1 MNTIKLIRPFIKS
14 NISIFAIYLFFAL
27 LSYPL
32 ESLVIP
38 GIFGSF
44 FSEIKTGGSD
54 YKTFFLKAI
63 FFTLVINLANAAMT
77 YLDSIIIPNFN
88 EYIVNQIYKKLLLS
102 YQSEYQDLELGKI
115 VSRLNT
121 LPGVIRELTTDLFNW
136 LLPRALSIIITNI
149 YFLYVSPQLGLVS
162 IVLFALLIWYNYK
175 YSYTCVKLSESRY
188 KKYEERAEK
197 TQDKLSNLFS
207 IYSSANIQGEIDKYE
222 KTNAGYKRSYS
233 KTILCSSKIKFVN
246 NFIQCLMFIILNVMI
261 IHFYQSG
268 KINFSKMIS
277 LNMIVSYYI
286 PCISTLM
293 TSIPDYTN
301 HIGIIKSID
310 GFLGQV
316 NKEIKDKKP
325 LIITNG
331 LIQIRDL
338 KFSHDKKKIFNKF
351 NLEIIP
357 KTNLGIIGE
366 SGNGKSTLVKLI
378 MGYFPVKNKTIY
390 IDNKDINKHS
400 IESIRSQIIYL
411 NQNTKLF
418 NETIYYNIQYGND
431 ITEEQINLLIK
442 KFNLEKIFENL
453 ENGFKTVVGVNGD
466 KLSGG
471 QKQIV
476 QLLRCYGSID
486 RVKIAIFDEPTASV
500 DPNTKQTILNI
511 IKDLTEHCT
520 SIMITHDISNLSI
533 CNRVI
538 KISQGKIVEDRKN

>member
-1 MNTIKLIRPFIKS
+1 MNTIKLIKPFIKS

-32 ESLVIP
+32 ESIVIP

-44 FSEIKTGGSD
+44 FSEIQSGANN

-63 FFTLVINLANAAMT
+63 FFTLIINLANAVMS
-77 YLDSIIIPNFN
+77 YLDSQIIPDFN

-121 LPGVIRELTTDLFNW
+121 LPGIIRELTTDLFNW
-136 LLPRALSIIITNI
+136 LFPRALSIIATNI
-149 YFLYVSPQLGLVS
+149 YFLYVSPQLGFVS
-162 IVLFALLIWYNYK
+162 ITFLALLIWYNYS

-188 KKYEERAEK
+188 KKYEERAEE
-197 TQDKLSNLFS
+197 TQDKLSNLFA
-207 IYSSANIQGEIDKYE
+207 IYSSANIQGEINKYE
-222 KTNAGYKRSYS
+222 KTNADYKKSYS
-233 KTILCSSKIKFVN
+233 KTILCSSKIKFIN
-246 NFIQCLMFIILNVMI
+246 NFIQCIMFIVLNMII
-261 IHFYQSG
+261 IHFYKSG
-268 KINFSKMIS
+268 KINFSKMLS

-286 PCISTLM
+286 PCISTIM

-310 GFLGQV
+310 GFLGMI
-316 NKEIKDKKP
+316 NKQTEKKKP
-325 LIITNG
+325 LIINNG
-331 LIQIRDL
+331 LIQIKNL
-338 KFSHDKKKIFNKF
+338 KFSHDKKQIFNNF
-351 NLEIIP
+351 NLNIEP
-357 KTNLGIIGE
+357 LTHLAIIGE

-378 MGYFPVKNKTIY
+378 MGYFPVNDKTIY
-390 IDNKDINKHS
+390 IDNQDINKHS
-400 IESIRSQIIYL
+400 IESVRSQIIYL

-418 NETIYYNIQYGND
+418 NETIYYNIKYGNNL
-431 ITEEQINLLIK
+431 TEEQINLLIK
-442 KFNLEKIFENL
+442 KFNLQTLFANL
-453 ENGFKTVVGVNGD
+453 ENGFNTVVGVNGD

-476 QLLRCYGSID
+476 QLLRSYGLID

-500 DPNTKQTILNI
+500 DPITKEIILLI
-511 IKDLTEHCT
+511 IKDLTQRCT

-538 KISQGKIVEDRKN
+538 KISQGKIIEDKKN

>member
-1 MNTIKLIRPFIKS
+1 MNTIKLIKPFIKS
-14 NISIFAIYLFFAL
+14 NISIFAVYLFFAL

-44 FSEIKTGGSD
+44 FSDVKSGTNN

-63 FFTLVINLANAAMT
+63 FFTLIINLANAAMT

-102 YQSEYQDLELGKI
+102 HQSEYQDLELGKI

-121 LPGVIRELTTDLFNW
+121 LPGIIRELTTDLFNW

-162 IVLFALLIWYNYK
+162 IGLLVFLIWYNYN

-188 KKYEERAEK
+188 KKYEQRAEE
-197 TQDKLSNLFS
+197 TQDKLSNLFA

-222 KTNAGYKRSYS
+222 ETNAGYKRSYS

-246 NFIQCLMFIILNVMI
+246 NFIQCLIFIILNVMI
-261 IHFYQSG
+261 IYFYKSG
-268 KINFSKMIS
+268 KIEFSKMMS

-310 GFLGQV
+310 GFLGMI
-316 NKEIKDKKP
+316 NKQTKVKP
-325 LIITNG
+325 PIVLTNG
-331 LIQIRDL
+331 LIQIKNL
-338 KFSHDKKKIFNKF
+338 KFSHDKKKIFDKF
-351 NLEIIP
+351 NLEIAP
-357 KTNLGIIGE
+357 KTHLGIIGE

-378 MGYFPVKNKTIY
+378 MGYFPVKSKTIY
-390 IDNKDINKHS
+390 IDNQDINKFS
-400 IESIRSQIIYL
+400 VESLRSQIIYL

-418 NETIYYNIQYGND
+418 NESVYYNIQYGNSL
-431 ITEEQINLLIK
+431 TEEQINLLIK
-442 KFNLEKIFENL
+442 KFNLEKVFENL
-453 ENGFKTVVGVNGD
+453 ENKFNTVVGVNGD

-500 DPNTKQTILNI
+500 DPNTKNTILNI
-511 IKDLTEHCT
+511 IQDLTNSCT

-538 KISQGKIVEDRKN
+538 KISQGKIVEDRKI